1 MDSVAL
7 EQFLPGW
14 GWSSRSFSSLPGQA
28 CSLWLSDTSAC
39 DVCLL
44 LLPLHVVSSRSP
56 EGPPCVP
63 PPPVAAA
70 PVPGMA
76 MLGLQRLA
84 SLALTFHLQHD
95 SSGRAWGR

>member
-63 PPPVAAA
+63 PPA
-70 PVPGMA
+70 PPPSQPLLFLA
-76 MLGLQRLA
+76 WRCLGCRGWRVWL
-84 SLALTFHLQHD
+84 
-95 SSGRAWGR
+95 